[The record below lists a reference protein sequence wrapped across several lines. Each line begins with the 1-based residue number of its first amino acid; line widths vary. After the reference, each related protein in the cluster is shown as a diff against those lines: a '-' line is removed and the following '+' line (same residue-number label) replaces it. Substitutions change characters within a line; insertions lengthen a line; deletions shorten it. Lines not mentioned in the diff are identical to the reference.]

1 MNYLRDHPEK
11 RDKQAGIL
19 AWLAM
24 QKAFP
29 CQPPA
34 GDGKGL
40 PEAPKAGKG
49 GGVMTR
55 EPKIP
60 MSPDALPQQRIHEL
74 VSLRYALYIFR
85 YQHS

>member
-49 GGVMTR
+49 HQQNEVDDR
-55 EPKIP
+55 VNSVEQSSAEPV
-60 MSPDALPQQRIHEL
+60 DAGR
-74 VSLRYALYIFR
+74 
-85 YQHS
+85 